1 MEDQE
6 ETHLAMHSYARRTLS
21 TDMETVAGQSDGFMP
36 LPDTPEPNP
45 AKKSKPSSDS
55 PAVSDTMLMRFMQ
68 RMEAMHEETL
78 RRIQGVEK
86 TVIENSNSIKQIIN
100 SLEFHGEQV
109 KCLNEKSDEMQ
120 KKIGKLE
127 KENVELRDRCNDLD
141 AYKRRWNLR
150 VAGIPE
156 NSGENVKRII
166 IDLFSQ
172 VSPSIAADLH
182 FGIDIAH
189 RLGPRS
195 AAEKSSR
202 RIIVLFSS
210 RSQRDTV
217 WKDAKTSN
225 LLREKKIKVFED
237 LSQKDKDARTLL
249 WPTVERARREGKRAG
264 FHGPF
269 AVIEGKR
276 LSAKDLANKST

>member
-1 MEDQE
+1 MKC
-6 ETHLAMHSYARRTLS
+6 L
-21 TDMETVAGQSDGFMP
+21 
-36 LPDTPEPNP
+36 
-45 AKKSKPSSDS
+45 K
-55 PAVSDTMLMRFMQ
+55 
-68 RMEAMHEETL
+68 
-78 RRIQGVEK
+78 EK
-86 TVIENSNSIKQIIN
+86 T
-100 SLEFHGEQV
+100 
-109 KCLNEKSDEMQ
+109 DEME

-127 KENVELRDRCNDLD
+127 KENVELHDKCEDLD

-156 NSGENVKRII
+156 KSGENVKQMI

-182 FGIDIAH
+182 RGVDIAH

-210 RSQRDTV
+210 RSQRDKV
-217 WKDAKTSN
+217 WKDAKTSD

-249 WPTVERARREGKRAG
+249 WPTVEKANVRREGKRAG
-264 FHGPF
+264 FHG
-269 AVIEGKR
+269 KR
-276 LSAKDLANKST
+276 LTKDVANRPNVA

>member
-1 MEDQE
+1 MDEKE
-6 ETHLAMHSYARRTLS
+6 ETVLAMHSYARRTLNAELDAVVGRS
-21 TDMETVAGQSDGFMP
+21 EFAP

-45 AKKSKPSSDS
+45 AKKSKPSYDS
-55 PAVSDTMLMRFMQ
+55 PSVSDAMLMRFMQ

-86 TVIENSNSIKQIIN
+86 TVLENSNSIKQIIN
-100 SLEFHGEQV
+100 SLEFHGEEV
-109 KCLNEKSDEMQ
+109 KHLNEKTEELE
-120 KKIGKLE
+120 KKMVRLE
-127 KENVELRDRCNDLD
+127 KENVDLRDKYSDLE

-156 NSGENVKRII
+156 KAGEDVKQMI

-172 VSPSIAADLH
+172 VSPSIAADLPR
-182 FGIDIAH
+182 GVDIAH

-210 RSQRDTV
+210 RSLRDRV
-217 WKDAKTSN
+217 WKNAKTAV
-225 LLREKKIKVFED
+225 LLREKKIKIFKD
-237 LSQKDKDARTLL
+237 LSQREKDARSLL
-249 WPTVERARREGKRAG
+249 WPTVEKARREGKRAG
-264 FHGPF
+264 FHGQF

-276 LSAKDLANKST
+276 VTAKDVANT